1 MPPAP
6 FADSVDADVL
16 IVGAGMAGASL
27 AFELARLGLAVA
39 AIERESQPGY
49 HTTGRS
55 AALYAPLYGNA
66 PVRALTRA
74 SLGFFRHPPAG
85 FSDHPLLAPRGA
97 LFYGDAAEA
106 SALAAF
112 ADEIDAE
119 LKLTA
124 AAGVPLPRPTRLDAA
139 ALARQAPFL
148 RTEAGGVGRE
158 EGEVR
163 LITGGLLDASAED
176 IDVHALLSGYW
187 RQARAAGARLM
198 TGVDLARLD
207 VGRDRGGWR
216 LAATGGGRPLV
227 IRAARLAICAGAWAD
242 PIARQLQLDPLG
254 IEPRR
259 RTALVFEP
267 AGGPGAGCLGP
278 DSPMAIS
285 LGEDVYFKPDA
296 GRILLSPADE
306 TPSPPTDAQ
315 PDEIDI
321 ACAIDRLERDSRLR
335 VGRITG
341 RWAGL
346 RSFAADRA
354 PVAGFDPRE
363 PALFWLVG
371 QGGYGIQM
379 APALARFA
387 AAAIAGRSVPTDI
400 EDQGLAADAIGAGRL
415 CGR

>member
-1 MPPAP
+1 
-6 FADSVDADVL
+6 
-16 IVGAGMAGASL
+16 
-27 AFELARLGLAVA
+27 
-39 AIERESQPGY
+39 
-49 HTTGRS
+49 
-55 AALYAPLYGNA
+55 
-66 PVRALTRA
+66 
-74 SLGFFRHPPAG
+74 
-85 FSDHPLLAPRGA
+85 
-97 LFYGDAAEA
+97 
-106 SALAAF
+106 
-112 ADEIDAE
+112 
-119 LKLTA
+119 
-124 AAGVPLPRPTRLDAA
+124 
-139 ALARQAPFL
+139 
-148 RTEAGGVGRE
+148 
-158 EGEVR
+158 
-163 LITGGLLDASAED
+163 
-176 IDVHALLSGYW
+176 
-187 RQARAAGARLM
+187 
-198 TGVDLARLD
+198 
-207 VGRDRGGWR
+207 
-216 LAATGGGRPLV
+216 
-227 IRAARLAICAGAWAD
+227 
-242 PIARQLQLDPLG
+242 
-254 IEPRR
+254 
-259 RTALVFEP
+259 
-267 AGGPGAGCLGP
+267 
-278 DSPMAIS
+278 MAIS

-415 CGR
+415 CGQ